1 MKIQHFLPAL
11 ALILSCSLLRADVTP
26 NALFSDNAVMQQ
38 GVKVPVWGT
47 AAEGEKV
54 TVQFAGQ
61 KAEAV
66 AKDGKWMVRLE
77 PLMASFQP
85 QSMTITGSNSV
96 TLTNL
101 LIGEVWLC
109 SGQSNMERQLG
120 LRSGQK
126 PLVNW
131 EAEAATANYP
141 EIREFDVK
149 KTIATN
155 PLTTLSG
162 TWAVC
167 SPQTVTN
174 FSAVGYYFG
183 RDLSKDLKVPVGL
196 IHSSWGGTPAESWTR
211 QEALVT
217 NPALTPIL
225 LRYTNDIATYAERL
239 AKYQA
244 DEPKL
249 KAEYTNACAQAL
261 AEAKP
266 TPRPPAPPKDPI
278 NSQNSPS
285 MLFNG
290 MINPLLPYAIKGAI
304 WYQGESNGNRAK
316 EYQILFPAMIADW
329 RAQWGEGNFP
339 FLFVQV
345 APFAKMGPEIREAQF
360 LTLSKATNTAMA
372 VITDHGDAND
382 IHPTEKEPVGARL
395 ELAARALGYGEKAE
409 FSGPLY
415 SSSKIEGNK
424 INLSYTHT
432 GRGLVSK
439 DGPLKGF
446 TIAGADKKFVPAQAE
461 ITGETIIVL
470 SPEVDVPVAVRY
482 GWTNVPDVNLF
493 NADGLPASPFRTDL
507 K

>member
-329 RAQWGEGNFP
+329 RAQWG
-339 FLFVQV
+339 
-345 APFAKMGPEIREAQF
+345 
-360 LTLSKATNTAMA
+360 
-372 VITDHGDAND
+372 D

-424 INLSYTHT
+424 INLSFTHT